1 LTGAFCGLSVAPAA
15 LWEMTLAGIRFA
27 AQGLGHRSVEGL
39 ALGFHR
45 DSLFLKV
52 VLSWLGVL
60 LQQYGFCFKIRSVSL
75 VLRL

>member
-1 LTGAFCGLSVAPAA
+1 
-15 LWEMTLAGIRFA
+15 MTLAGIRFA

-52 VLSWLGVL
+52 VLS
-60 LQQYGFCFKIRSVSL
+60 
-75 VLRL
+75 